1 MQAFMPI
8 NPGGFHVQR
17 MRGGFQPIPYQQ
29 TFEPHRRPE
38 MGQIQINPNIQAP
51 INIGLGSL
59 PLSLGLFAG
68 SGMALLIGSQ
78 APSIRTLTTIT
89 SIGLAFLGALN
100 LIVPKETTA
109 APAGPPTTT
118 AVTPGQA
125 SGPIA
130 PTAEEGF
137 QGIDGRIISP
147 SYGDTIDVPAFGTPS
162 VAMRLRLT
170 NKSKNADAN
179 FDLVI
184 TSDEQPAPFGARVQ
198 NSQTMRV
205 FIPKGETR
213 DVDISVGISSWEALV
228 DYVEVDVTA
237 AKRRIDGGN
246 KENLAG
252 VMFVVE

>member
-1 MQAFMPI
+1 MQAFTPI
-8 NPGGFHVQR
+8 NPGGFHVER

-100 LIVPKETTA
+100 LILPKEVP

-118 AVTPGQA
+118 AVTPGQS

-137 QGIDGRIISP
+137 RGIDGRIISP
-147 SYGDTIDVPAFGTPS
+147 SYGDTIDVSPFGTPS
-162 VAMRLRLT
+162 VPMRLRLT
-170 NKSKNADAN
+170 NKANVDAN

-184 TSDEQPAPFGARVQ
+184 MSDEQPSPFGARVQ

-213 DVDISVGISSWEALV
+213 DVDVSIGISSWGALV
-228 DYVEVDVTA
+228 NYVDVDVTV
-237 AKRRIDGGN
+237 AKRRLEGGN
-246 KENLAG
+246 RENLAG
-252 VMFVVE
+252 VMFVVD

>member
-1 MQAFMPI
+1 MKAFTAV

-17 MRGGFQPIPYQQ
+17 MRGGFQPVPYQQ
-29 TFEPHRRPE
+29 TYQARPQ
-38 MGQIQINPNIQAP
+38 MGQIQINPNISAP

-78 APSIRTLTTIT
+78 APSIRTVTTIT
-89 SIGLAFLGALN
+89 SIGLAVLGALN
-100 LIVPKETTA
+100 LLAPKDVPP
-109 APAGPPTTT
+109 PAGPPTTT
-118 AVTPGQA
+118 AVTPGQS
-125 SGPIA
+125 SGPVA

-137 QGIDGRIISP
+137 RALDGRIISP
-147 SYGDTIDVPAFGTPS
+147 SYGDTIDVSPIGTPN
-162 VAMRLRLT
+162 VPMRVRLT
-170 NKSKNADAN
+170 NKSPNADAN

-184 TSDEQPAPFGARVQ
+184 TSDEQPKPFGARVQ

-205 FIPKGETR
+205 FIPRGETR
-213 DVDISVGISSWEALV
+213 DVDVSVGISSWEALV
-228 DYVEVDVTA
+228 DYVEVDVTV

>member
-1 MQAFMPI
+1 MQAFTPVS
-8 NPGGFHVQR
+8 PGGFHVQR
-17 MRGGFQPIPYQQ
+17 MRGGFQPIPYQHN
-29 TFEPHRRPE
+29 FEPHRRPE

-78 APSIRTLTTIT
+78 TPSLRTLTTIT
-89 SIGLAFLGALN
+89 SIALAGLGALN
-100 LIVPKETTA
+100 LIVPKEVPP
-109 APAGPPTTT
+109 PAPPTTQM
-118 AVTPGQA
+118 VTPGQS

-137 QGIDGRIISP
+137 RGVDGRILSP
-147 SYGDTIDVPAFGTPS
+147 SYGDTIDVSPLGTPS
-162 VAMRLRLT
+162 IPMRLRLT
-170 NKSKNADAN
+170 NKAAADAN

-184 TSDEQPAPFGARVQ
+184 MSDEQPEPFGARVQ

-205 FIPKGETR
+205 FLPKGETR
-213 DVDISVGISSWEALV
+213 DVDVSIGISSWEALT
-228 DYVEVDVTA
+228 DYVEVDVTV
-237 AKRRIDGGN
+237 AKRRIEGGG
-246 KENLAG
+246 KENVAG